1 MMLCSTVLTLL
12 VLLGIIHEC
21 GAAHHYYV
29 TATNGSDCPPTFPCH
44 PLNYYVQN
52 PELYFTSNTVVEFL
66 PGLHEL
72 NYTEHVFI
80 LLARNLTLIG
90 SDSHV
95 NTSSRCSHSDSIV
108 FCTNYSGLFFALIS
122 GLNIMNLHF
131 THCGAVLWPDSFLKL
146 PLVDTAFLK
155 VYIALAMLHV
165 HNLVIS
171 RVTVEKSYGFGV
183 FASNIWNRSVITDSC
198 FISNNEYVGK
208 YQQCID
214 PEYPASC
221 TGGNL
226 RLTYLDFPFPGIP
239 ANNSLEINNS
249 EFRQGISTI
258 QVEPKSGLAGGLDVL
273 VGSLGGHEI
282 HIIINN
288 TVIAENSGI
297 IAGNMYIGI
306 MYSVE
311 HVSIRLDRCHIHSG
325 NLTSTSAGWRFFA
338 TGLLCGITV
347 VNEHANGNTMPVH
360 ISNTEFISNYG
371 GAVTFIVGGR
381 RTYTCNSSAYMILVD
396 RCEFSNNAAH
406 FGPTAIAAGM
416 MSDNANPRVT
426 VQENVLKVRL
436 IIQNS
441 MIHHNTKLPSISP
454 QMSDVI
460 FFFQVPEVIIVN
472 SKIYS
477 NTGSHTIVAHKSQII
492 FKGQVVFE
500 NNTSTTDGGALHLD
514 ESSLLYF
521 KANTSISFIKNK
533 ALQRGGAIYIENT
546 KTNEYLHY
554 TFCFF
559 ELEDMA
565 KYRQANVQLVFEGNL
580 AGIAGDALYGGRIDI
595 CTLFPSTSLAKQNF
609 FKAVDLTQENIQAL
623 VLDPADVFESLFNF
637 TDKTPSH
644 SLISSD
650 PFRICFCS
658 NESEPDFA
666 VEQSIYTEAYPG
678 QMFYVEA
685 VAVGQYNGTTPGVV
699 LARAITSNTASV
711 LKEVHLAQESKRSC
725 TRLEYSIS
733 SISEFEVIQLVP
745 AGVSRHLFYADIN
758 VTLLEC
764 PLGFT
769 LQNATSKCDCHP
781 LLNQYN
787 VTCDIDNQTITKAD
801 TAWISVDKSLSSG
814 VILHPDCPFD
824 YCKVGAVTFKLTENP
839 DFQCA
844 FSRTGVLCGACS
856 PGLSLALGTSRCLE
870 CSNVWL
876 LLLLVFAAAGLAL
889 VFVLLTLNLTVST
902 GTING
907 LIFYANIVRA
917 NHAVFFPPGD
927 RSFFSLFIAW
937 LNLDLGVE
945 TCFWDGL
952 DGYAKTWLQF
962 VFPVYIWVIVAII
975 IWLSR
980 RYVLAAK
987 LCGSHTVKLL
997 ATLFLLSY
1005 AKVLRTVIIALS
1017 FTSPRLLD
1025 GSTITVWLYDGN
1037 VDYLSVKHAF
1047 LFFTALV
1054 FAVGFVLP
1062 FTLLVLLAPCLQAW
1076 SNKRFFRWVHR
1087 IKPLLDA
1094 YQGPYTDK
1102 FRCWTGVMLVV
1113 RNVLLLAFAA
1123 NGLGDPDV
1131 NLVLITTMVLGLIQA
1146 FMWLP
1151 DKVYKVVILNILE
1164 AIFITKLGIFS
1175 AWTIFIRRNNPD
1187 TVQNQMIAAY
1197 TITTI
1202 TVIIFMAIVC
1212 YHIWV
1217 AIKTSQIVKNLTRKP
1232 QRQQQDAQQENLTDG
1247 SGNAA
1252 QTAHPPTVTYINM
1265 SELRESLL
1273 S

>member
-1 MMLCSTVLTLL
+1 MMLCSTVLPLL
-12 VLLGIIHEC
+12 VLLVTVHEC
-21 GAAHHYYV
+21 STAHHYYV
-29 TATNGSDCPPTFPCH
+29 TANNGSDCPLTFPCH

-52 PELYFTSNTVVEFL
+52 AFSYFTSNTVVEFL

-72 NYTEHVFI
+72 NCTGNVFI
-80 LLARNLTLIG
+80 LFARNLTLIG
-90 SDSHV
+90 SDSHA
-95 NTSSRCSHSDSIV
+95 NTSTKCSHSDSIV
-108 FCTNYSGLFFALIS
+108 FCKNYFGFVFWMIRDLKIV
-122 GLNIMNLHF
+122 NLQF
-131 THCGAVLWPDSFLKL
+131 THCGAAIYSESL
-146 PLVDTAFLK
+146 PKVPFVDTFSR
-155 VYIALAMLHV
+155 VYFALAVLYV

-171 RVTVEKSYGFGV
+171 RVTVEKSYGFGLYAV
-183 FASNIWNRSVITDSC
+183 NIWNKSVITDSC

-214 PEYPASC
+214 PTSPATC
-221 TGGNL
+221 TGGNF
-226 RLTYLDFPFPGIP
+226 RLSYMDLPFPGIP
-239 ANNSLEINNS
+239 ANNSLEIYNS
-249 EFRQGISTI
+249 EFRRGVSTI
-258 QVEPKSGLAGGLDVL
+258 KPEPQLGLAGGLEIL
-273 VGSLGGHEI
+273 VGMLLNNNI
-282 HIIINN
+282 RITINN
-288 TVIAENSGI
+288 TVIAENSGM
-297 IAGNMYIGI
+297 IAGNVYISI
-306 MYSVE
+306 MFGVE
-311 HVSIRLDRCHIHSG
+311 HVAIRFDRCYIHSG
-325 NLTSTSAGWRFFA
+325 SNWFDQVVMA
-338 TGLLCGITV
+338 TGLTCGV
-347 VNEHANGNTMPVH
+347 QFVNEHANGNSMPVH
-360 ISNTEFISNYG
+360 ISSTKFVSNYG
-371 GAVTFIVGGR
+371 GAVSLSLGGR
-381 RTYTCNSSAYMILVD
+381 DSCVCNSSAYQILID
-396 RCEFSNNAAH
+396 SCEFSNNSAQIGHSGLAA
-406 FGPTAIAAGM
+406 TIY
-416 MSDNANPRVT
+416 SDKFNLRVP
-426 VQENVLKVRL
+426 VQETVLKVRL
-436 IIQNS
+436 VIQNS
-441 MIHHNTKLPSISP
+441 TFRHNYKMPTVYQQNVDLIK
-454 QMSDVI
+454 
-460 FFFQVPEVIIVN
+460 FFQLPEVEIID
-472 SKIYS
+472 STFYS
-477 NTGSHTIVAHKSQII
+477 NIGSHTIIIAKSKVV
-492 FKGQVVFE
+492 FRGQVVFE

-514 ESSLLYF
+514 ESSLLHF
-521 KANTSISFIKNK
+521 EPNTRVLFTNNRAS
-533 ALQRGGAIYIENT
+533 QRGGAIYVDNT
-546 KTNEYLHY
+546 KIESTVRL
-554 TFCFF
+554 CFY
-559 ELEDMA
+559 ELDEVQ
-565 KYRQANVQLVFEGNL
+565 KYSQKNIQLVFEGNF
-580 AGIAGDALYGGRIDI
+580 AEIAGDALYGGQVDT
-595 CTLFPSTSLAKQNF
+595 CMLFPNAF
-609 FKAVDLTQENIQAL
+609 PPGPYFKNIVDFKKAPREVFLN
-623 VLDPADVFESLFNF
+623 PFESLFNF

-658 NESEPDFA
+658 NASEPDFA
-666 VEQSIYTEAYPG
+666 VEQSIHTEAYPG

-699 LARAITSNTASV
+699 LARAVTSNTTSI
-711 LKEVHLAQESKRSC
+711 LKEVHLAQESKRLC

-758 VTLLEC
+758 VTLLTC
-764 PLGFT
+764 PPGFA
-769 LQNATSKCDCHP
+769 LQNATGKCDCHP

-787 VTCDIDNQTITKAD
+787 VTCDIDNQTIAKAD
-801 TAWISVDKSLSSG
+801 TAWISVDKSLASG
-814 VILHPDCPFD
+814 VILHPECPFD
-824 YCKVGAVTFKLTENP
+824 YCKVGTVTFKLTENP
-839 DFQCA
+839 EFQCA
-844 FSRTGVLCGACS
+844 FSRTGVLCGACL
-856 PGLSLALGTSRCLE
+856 PGLSLGLGTSKCLE

-876 LLLLVFAAAGLAL
+876 LLLLPFAVAGLVL

-962 VFPVYIWVIVAII
+962 VFPVYIWVLVAII

-987 LCGSHTVKLL
+987 LCGSHTVKVL

-1005 AKVLRTVIIALS
+1005 AKVLRTVITALS
-1017 FTSPRLLD
+1017 FTSPKLLD

-1037 VDYLSVKHAF
+1037 VDYLGVKHAF

-1113 RNVLLLAFAA
+1113 RNVLFLSFAA
-1123 NGLGDPDV
+1123 NGLGDPEV
-1131 NLVLITTMVLGLIQA
+1131 NLVLITTMVLGFIQA

-1151 DKVYKVVILNILE
+1151 DKVYKVLILNILE

-1187 TVQNQMIAAY
+1187 PVQGQMIAAY
-1197 TITTI
+1197 TITTT
-1202 TVIIFMAIVC
+1202 TVIIFIAIVC
-1212 YHIWV
+1212 YHIWI
-1217 AIKTSQIVKNLTRKP
+1217 AITTSQIVKNLTRKL
-1232 QRQQQDAQQENLTDG
+1232 QRQQEVAQQEGAQQVDESG
-1247 SGNAA
+1247 SAA
-1252 QTAHPPTVTYINM
+1252 QTAHAPTVTYINM

>member
-12 VLLGIIHEC
+12 VLLGIVHEC

-44 PLNYYVQN
+44 PLNYYAQN
-52 PELYFTSNTVVEFL
+52 AELYFTSNTVVEFL

-72 NYTEHVFI
+72 NYTGHVFI
-80 LLARNLTLIG
+80 LFARNLTLIG
-90 SDSHV
+90 SDSHM
-95 NTSSRCSHSDSIV
+95 NTSTRCSHFDSIV
-108 FCTNYSGLFFALIS
+108 FCTNYSGFLFGFIN
-122 GLNIMNLHF
+122 GLNIMKLHF
-131 THCGAVLWPDSFLKL
+131 AHCGAVLLPDSFPKL
-146 PLVDTAFLK
+146 PLNDTAFLE
-155 VYIALAMLHV
+155 VYIALAMFQV
-165 HNLVIS
+165 ENLVIS
-171 RVTVEKSYGFGV
+171 RVTVEKSYGFGLYGR
-183 FASNIWNRSVITDSC
+183 NIWNSSVITDSC

-208 YQQCID
+208 YQRCID

-226 RLTYLDFPFPGIP
+226 RLTYLDFPLPGTPI
-239 ANNSLEINNS
+239 NNSLEINNS
-249 EFRQGISTI
+249 EFRRGIST
-258 QVEPKSGLAGGLDVL
+258 VKSEPKSGFAGGLEIL
-273 VGSLGGHEI
+273 VGGLGGHKI

-288 TVIAENSGI
+288 TVIGENSGI
-297 IAGNMYIGI
+297 TGGNMYISI
-306 MYSVE
+306 MYNVE
-311 HVSIRLDRCHIHSG
+311 HISIRLDRCHIHSG
-325 NLTSTSAGWRFFA
+325 NLTNISAPWSFA

-360 ISNTEFISNYG
+360 ISNTKFISNYG
-371 GAVTFIVGGR
+371 GAVTFFVGGR
-381 RTYTCNSSAYMILVD
+381 CLYTCNSSAYMILVD
-396 RCEFSNNAAH
+396 RCEFSNNMAH
-406 FGPTAIAAGM
+406 FGHTAIKAGM
-416 MSDNANPRVT
+416 VSDNANPRVA

-441 MIHHNTKLPSISP
+441 MIHHNTKLPSLSSQI
-454 QMSDVI
+454 SDVI
-460 FFFQVPEVIIVN
+460 VFFQLPEVIIVN

-477 NTGSHTIVAHKSQII
+477 NTGSRTIVVYKSQFI

-533 ALQRGGAIYIENT
+533 ALQKGGAIYIENT

-559 ELEDMA
+559 ELENMM

-580 AGIAGDALYGGRIDI
+580 AGIAGDALYGGRIDK
-595 CTLFPSTSLAKQNF
+595 CTLLLSTSLEKRSILED
-609 FKAVDLTQENIQAL
+609 VDLKEI

-637 TDKTPSH
+637 TDKTPSY

-666 VEQSIYTEAYPG
+666 VEQSIHTEAYPG

-699 LARAITSNTASV
+699 LARAVASNTTSI
-711 LKEVHLAQESKRSC
+711 LREVHLAQESKRSC
-725 TRLEYSIS
+725 TRLEYIVFS
-733 SISEFEVIQLVP
+733 SQACEVFQLV
-745 AGVSRHLFYADIN
+745 ASGVFRNFFFAN
-758 VTLLEC
+758 VKVTLLAC
-764 PLGFT
+764 PPGFT
-769 LQNATSKCDCHP
+769 LQNTTNKCDCHP
-781 LLNQYN
+781 LLNEYN
-787 VTCDIDNQTITKAD
+787 VTCNIDNQTITKAD

-1151 DKVYKVVILNILE
+1151 DKVYKLLILNILE

-1187 TVQNQMIAAY
+1187 PVQGQMIAAY

-1247 SGNAA
+1247 SGSAA